1 MPTSIDILDHATQ
14 ITLDSIWNSMVQE
27 AIQNSKTSYTQT
39 TYIDE
44 TAFTDVQ

>member
-1 MPTSIDILDHATQ
+1 MPTSHEILDYATQ

-27 AIQNSKTSYTQT
+27 AIQNSKTSYTQRND
-39 TYIDE
+39 IDE